1 MAMNERKW
9 FYREYK
15 SQSNKYGINV
25 KLESFMEIS
34 ISKQEDSFSPL
45 GGFGIWDF
53 CLDPHH
59 SSAFVLH
66 ENTVKTR
73 TMSLRAE
80 ARES

>member
-1 MAMNERKW
+1 MNERKW

-25 KLESFMEIS
+25 KLERFMEIS

-53 CLDPHH
+53 VSTLTIHQPL
-59 SSAFVLH
+59 FYMKIL
-66 ENTVKTR
+66 
-73 TMSLRAE
+73 
-80 ARES
+80 